1 MGQPGQRAHRKAI
14 RRDSRQGRRSR
25 GTHRRASVIMDAYPE
40 RLAMLL
46 EYLDLAGDRDER
58 IQMLIDIATRFKSVP
73 DFIARR
79 PFPKSHLTPACESEA
94 YVWCEELPSQALKF
108 HFAVENPQGISAKC
122 MAVIL
127 DETLSGESASCLAR
141 VPGELVYQVFGKDLS
156 MGKSMGLMG
165 MVSMVQACAKRYLAC
180 GQADRPLGES
190 REGGSGSAGP

>member
-1 MGQPGQRAHRKAI
+1 MGQPGQRAHCKAI

-25 GTHRRASVIMDAYPE
+25 GKHGCAWVIMDPYPE

-58 IQMLIDIATRFKSVP
+58 IQMLIDIASRFKVVSES
-73 DFIARR
+73 IATR

-127 DETLSGESASCLAR
+127 DETLSGEPASRLAQ
-141 VPGELVYQVFGKDLS
+141 VPGELVYRIFGKDLS

-165 MVSMVQACAKRYLAC
+165 MVSMVQACAKRYLAS
-180 GQADRPLGES
+180 GQADKRL
-190 REGGSGSAGP
+190 